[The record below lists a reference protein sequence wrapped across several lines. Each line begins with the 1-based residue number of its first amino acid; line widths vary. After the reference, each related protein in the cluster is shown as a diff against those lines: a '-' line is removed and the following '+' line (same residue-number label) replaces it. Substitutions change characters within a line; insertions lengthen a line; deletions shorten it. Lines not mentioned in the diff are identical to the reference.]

1 MFFLKLSLGE
11 CVYTPLPLNETDR
24 ELIEDGP
31 STYVDEGKIEEDTN
45 QQSTTLKRSL
55 HKADKVHKGGSFLLD
70 NFVTL
75 ASTIGV
81 TQSTGITTTNAQS
94 NDNQESNQEKA
105 LLCTDKD
112 LSWKER
118 CILYDDVQIQDA
130 RAKIQPTML
139 DMKYNDVTP
148 YNICKVLLA
157 KDEVIDKKN

>member
-1 MFFLKLSLGE
+1 M
-11 CVYTPLPLNETDR
+11 
-24 ELIEDGP
+24 
-31 STYVDEGKIEEDTN
+31 
-45 QQSTTLKRSL
+45 
-55 HKADKVHKGGSFLLD
+55 LD

-81 TQSTGITTTNAQS
+81 TQSTGISTNNAQS

-157 KDEVIDKKN
+157 KDEVIDKKTNLTMTFKLGPVDRQSSHKDAEIKVVTKIVTRTYLDN